1 MINAINELTLDV
13 VGFFSFSA
21 NREQEVFKTE
31 VLSQSEILVR
41 DYLGKILKN
50 MVKAKSE
57 LHGLTSYDLVQLLHS
72 SGGGNESF
80 FAKPIQYTLK
90 CSQSQ
95 IEEYNLVRTFH

>member
-1 MINAINELTLDV
+1 
-13 VGFFSFSA
+13 
-21 NREQEVFKTE
+21 
-31 VLSQSEILVR
+31 
-41 DYLGKILKN
+41 